1 MSEDDY
7 RLQKM
12 EDGVRSLHHFLSL
25 VVSDYVVDSK
35 VGNEDCNSQL
45 APE

>member
-1 MSEDDY
+1 MSEDGDR

-12 EDGVRSLHHFLSL
+12 EDGVRSLHRLPSL
-25 VVSDYVVDSK
+25 VVGVVDSK
-35 VGNEDCNSQL
+35 VGNEDCGSQL